1 MSGLEPK
8 RLTLEVALAFLRAIA
23 NCRCVAESRAV
34 CPHCLATYALAMPKP
49 SEDPTEETR

>member
-49 SEDPTEETR
+49 SEDPTEET